1 MIQILR
7 VLSFEFSMSDPGTRQ
22 KRFDNRCNEAE
33 LISYPIPRH
42 KTNKTQTKTNSQ
54 RNFKQERQKREMF
67 REK

>member
-1 MIQILR
+1 
-7 VLSFEFSMSDPGTRQ
+7 MSDPGTRQ

-54 RNFKQERQKREMF
+54 GNFKQERQKREMF